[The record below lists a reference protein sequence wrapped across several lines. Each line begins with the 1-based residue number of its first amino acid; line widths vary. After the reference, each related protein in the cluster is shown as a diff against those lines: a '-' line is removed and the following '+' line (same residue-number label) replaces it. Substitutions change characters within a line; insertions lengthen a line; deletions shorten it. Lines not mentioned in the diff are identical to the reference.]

1 MLFFL
6 CQLLAGANVHDID
19 NHKQTALHMAAAKD
33 QGTIATVL
41 IENGI
46 DVDAVDDNQ
55 NNGKDL

>member
-1 MLFFL
+1 
-6 CQLLAGANVHDID
+6 
-19 NHKQTALHMAAAKD
+19 MAAAKD

-55 NNGKDL
+55 NNGKGCKLSTC